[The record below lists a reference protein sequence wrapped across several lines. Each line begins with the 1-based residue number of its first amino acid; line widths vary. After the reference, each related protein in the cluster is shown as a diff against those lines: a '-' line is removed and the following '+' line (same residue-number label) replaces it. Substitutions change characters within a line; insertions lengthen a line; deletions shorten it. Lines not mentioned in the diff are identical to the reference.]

1 MPVDDFYRF
10 DQIQPACRNWVG
22 DKSFYLGLLE
32 QQGCPILP
40 GFVISAKILK
50 NFLEQIQWVEPLFA
64 DLPNSSLHL
73 DVDNSQQLQAIAQRI
88 RQAIQSAPL
97 PESWLTEVEAAVQG
111 WQSASLILRPS
122 LALSAKLDPTLSA
135 RTAGLMESRVC
146 WSNREAIATSIK
158 QVWAELFRA
167 KSLFYW
173 QRLGIQIQQVH
184 LAVLVQP
191 MGEAIASGEVRLF
204 EQSLEIRAVWGL
216 GKALVNGEA
225 SPATYTV
232 QGRAEQPIYDSGQ
245 QNFAYCISD
254 KSDRDK
260 GDQPIQLVPLDL
272 AQQTRS
278 PLNSEQIQQIVRL
291 TQKAS
296 AVLKMPVELEW
307 TLISPEPETQPTLYL
322 TQAIPQFEVPHPA
335 RGVKLG
341 VQPLC
346 GLAAAPGQITAIA
359 WVINPGAPLPTDLP
373 AGVVLVTQTLSP
385 DWLLYLKQVAGVIAE
400 QGGMTSHAA
409 IVAREMGIPAVLG
422 IAGAT
427 RLIRS
432 GDAVRVDGDRGEVHL
447 VDLATLEPATPKQ
460 TTLAQPNPTKPSAAN
475 FTASRDRPTQ
485 LMLTLSQPESIAQSA
500 NLPVDGVGLLRSEL
514 MLLEALDRQHPRLWL
529 QQGRKHELIDRIA
542 HQIRPF
548 AEAFNPR
555 PVFYRSL
562 DLRSHE
568 FSTLV
573 GQEPLEQYPMLGLRG
588 TLSYQRTPAQFE
600 VELLALRQV
609 QRWGYGNIHLLLPF
623 VRTVEEFVFCR
634 HMVERAG
641 LTENPDFQL
650 WIMAEVPS
658 VLLLLADY
666 VAAGVQGIAIGS
678 NDLTQLILGVDREH
692 SEMAIAFDQRHP
704 AMMRAFQQLIIGA
717 QQAGIPCTLCGQ
729 AASQYPEMI
738 EALVNWGI
746 TSISVSPSE
755 VEPMHRAIACA
766 NSTKP
771 ILQSY

>member
-1 MPVDDFYRF
+1 MP
-10 DQIQPACRNWVG
+10 
-22 DKSFYLGLLE
+22 GL
-32 QQGCPILP
+32 
-40 GFVISAKILK
+40 VISAKMLQD
-50 NFLEQIQWVEPLFA
+50 FLAQIQWIEPLFA
-64 DLPNSSLHL
+64 DLPNSSLYL

-88 RQAIQSAPL
+88 RQAIRSAPL
-97 PESWLTEVEAAVQG
+97 PESWLTEVETAVQS

-122 LALSAKLDPTLSA
+122 LALSAKIDPSLSA
-135 RTAGLMESRVC
+135 RTAGLMASHVC
-146 WSNREAIATSIK
+146 WSNREAIAHSIK

-191 MGEAIASGEVRLF
+191 IESAIASGEVRLF
-204 EQSLEIRAVWGL
+204 ERSLEIRAVWGL
-216 GKALVNGEA
+216 GKTLVNGEA
-225 SPATYTV
+225 SPTTYTV
-232 QGRAEQPIYDSGQ
+232 QGQTGQPIHDSGQ

-254 KSDRDK
+254 NRDK
-260 GDQPIQLVPLDL
+260 GDQPLQLVPLDL

-278 PLNSEQIQQIVRL
+278 PLNSEQIQQIVTL

-307 TLISPEPETQPTLYL
+307 MIVRPTLEVQPALYL
-322 TQAIPQFEVPHPA
+322 TQAIPQFKVPHPA
-335 RGVKLG
+335 RREKSG

-346 GLAAAPGQITAIA
+346 GLAAAPGQVTAIA
-359 WVINPGAPLPTDLP
+359 WVIDSTASLPTDLP
-373 AGVVLVTQTLSP
+373 AGVVLVTQTLSL
-385 DWLLYLKQVAGVIAE
+385 DWLLHLKHVAGVIAE

-422 IAGAT
+422 IAGAM

-447 VDLATLEPATPKQ
+447 VDLATLEPATLDQATDTPPNSAKP
-460 TTLAQPNPTKPSAAN
+460 LATI
-475 FTASRDRPTQ
+475 FTAPRDRPTR

-500 NLPVDGVGLLRSEL
+500 SLPVDGVGLLRSEL
-514 MLLEALDRQHPRLWL
+514 MLLEALDRQHPKLWL
-529 QQGRKHELIDRIA
+529 EQERKHELIDRIA
-542 HQIRPF
+542 HQIRHF
-548 AEAFNPR
+548 AKAFSPR

-568 FSTLV
+568 FSTLA
-573 GQEPLEQYPMLGLRG
+573 GQEPQAQYPMLGLRG

-609 QRWGYGNIHLLLPF
+609 QQWGYDNVQLLLPF

-634 HMVERAG
+634 QMMERAG
-641 LTENPDFQL
+641 LTENPNFQL

-658 VLLLLADY
+658 VLLLLPDY

-692 SEMAIAFDQRHP
+692 PEMAIAFDQHHP
-704 AMMRAFQQLIIGA
+704 AMMRAFQHLITGA
-717 QQAGIPCTLCGQ
+717 QQAGIPCTFCGQ

-746 TSISVSPSE
+746 TAISVSPRE
-755 VEPMHRAIACA
+755 VEQVYEAIARA
-766 NSTKP
+766 SSTKSSSTKLRSLP
-771 ILQSY
+771 K

>member
-278 PLNSEQIQQIVRL
+278 PLNSEQI
-291 TQKAS
+291 
-296 AVLKMPVELEW
+296 
-307 TLISPEPETQPTLYL
+307 
-322 TQAIPQFEVPHPA
+322 
-335 RGVKLG
+335 
-341 VQPLC
+341 
-346 GLAAAPGQITAIA
+346 
-359 WVINPGAPLPTDLP
+359 
-373 AGVVLVTQTLSP
+373 
-385 DWLLYLKQVAGVIAE
+385 
-400 QGGMTSHAA
+400 
-409 IVAREMGIPAVLG
+409 
-422 IAGAT
+422 
-427 RLIRS
+427 
-432 GDAVRVDGDRGEVHL
+432 
-447 VDLATLEPATPKQ
+447 
-460 TTLAQPNPTKPSAAN
+460 
-475 FTASRDRPTQ
+475 
-485 LMLTLSQPESIAQSA
+485 
-500 NLPVDGVGLLRSEL
+500 
-514 MLLEALDRQHPRLWL
+514 
-529 QQGRKHELIDRIA
+529 
-542 HQIRPF
+542 
-548 AEAFNPR
+548 
-555 PVFYRSL
+555 
-562 DLRSHE
+562 
-568 FSTLV
+568 
-573 GQEPLEQYPMLGLRG
+573 
-588 TLSYQRTPAQFE
+588 
-600 VELLALRQV
+600 
-609 QRWGYGNIHLLLPF
+609 
-623 VRTVEEFVFCR
+623 
-634 HMVERAG
+634 
-641 LTENPDFQL
+641 
-650 WIMAEVPS
+650 
-658 VLLLLADY
+658 
-666 VAAGVQGIAIGS
+666 
-678 NDLTQLILGVDREH
+678 
-692 SEMAIAFDQRHP
+692 
-704 AMMRAFQQLIIGA
+704 
-717 QQAGIPCTLCGQ
+717 
-729 AASQYPEMI
+729 
-738 EALVNWGI
+738 
-746 TSISVSPSE
+746 
-755 VEPMHRAIACA
+755 
-766 NSTKP
+766 
-771 ILQSY
+771 